1 MKYESLI
8 KEILNNIG
16 GESNIES
23 VTHCMTR
30 LRFVLKDDK
39 KANVEAV
46 KKISGVVGCLNK
58 GGQFQVVIG
67 THVSDVFEELIKTA
81 NIKVT
86 EHKGEEEKKSP
97 INKFFDTISGIF
109 MPIIGALAGAGMVKA
124 VLALAV
130 FFKLIDTTSQT
141 YILLFMISDVVFYFL
156 PFFLAYTAAK
166 KFNCNPFLS
175 IIFAGMLLHPTYVGF
190 KAAGE
195 AVAFL
200 GVPVKLA
207 TYSTSV
213 VPIILIVFFQS
224 FVEKLAN
231 KISPKAIKVFFVPML
246 VIFITAPIGLIV
258 LGPLGT
264 ILGGYL
270 GQFFTF
276 LDARASWLVPT
287 LVGGLTP
294 LLVMTGM
301 HYSLGAVQATQRAA
315 MGYATI
321 LAPGMVSSNMAQAA
335 ATFAVSIRTKNREL
349 KSLAS
354 SCAVTALCGVTE
366 PALYGV
372 NMKLKRPLYATMI
385 AGACGGLYAGVTG
398 VKAWSAGTSTIFAL
412 PIYIGPD
419 NSFIN
424 IVIAVVI
431 AMILGFVISF
441 IIYKEPEDFKDTTA
455 KKDKSKTVNEK
466 LEIKAPLQGTVV
478 PLKDVNDDAFAT
490 GAMGKGIAIEPE
502 KGEVVSPVNGTVS
515 MLFETKHAIG
525 LISESGCEILI
536 HIGIDTVKLNGKY
549 FETLVKTGD
558 IVKVGM
564 PLIKFDIAG
573 IKSEGYDV
581 ITPVIITNT
590 TEYLGVVETTAS
602 SAKTGDTI
610 LTAVN

>member
-1 MKYESLI
+1 MKYEVLI
-8 KEILNNIG
+8 KEILDNIG
-16 GESNIES
+16 GESNIVS

-39 KANVEAV
+39 RANVEAV
-46 KKISGVVGCLNK
+46 KRINSVVGCINK

-67 THVSDVFEELIKTA
+67 THVSDVFEELIKTT
-81 NIKVT
+81 NIKFT
-86 EHKGEEEKKSP
+86 ENKGEEEKKSP
-97 INKFFDTISGIF
+97 VNKFFDTIAGIF
-109 MPIIGALAGAGMVKA
+109 MPIVGALAGAGMVKA
-124 VLALAV
+124 ILALLV

-141 YILLFMISDVVFYFL
+141 YTILFMISDVVFYFL
-156 PFFLAYTAAK
+156 PVFLAYTSAK
-166 KFNCNPFLS
+166 KFNCNPFLAV
-175 IIFAGMLLHPTYVGF
+175 IFAGMLLHPTYIGF
-190 KAAGE
+190 KTAGE

-207 TYSTSV
+207 TYSSSV

-246 VIFITAPIGLIV
+246 VILVTAPIGLLI

-264 ILGGYL
+264 IFGGYL

-276 LDARASWLVPT
+276 LDAKASWLVPM
-287 LVGGLTP
+287 LVGGLAP

-321 LAPGMVSSNMAQAA
+321 LAPGMMSSNMAQAA
-335 ATFAVSIRTKNREL
+335 ATFAVSIKTKNKEL

-354 SCAVTALCGVTE
+354 SCAATAICGVTE

-385 AGACGGLYAGVTG
+385 AGACAGLYAGISG
-398 VKAWSAGTSTIFAL
+398 VKAWSAGTSNIFAL

-419 NSFIN
+419 NSFLN
-424 IVIAVVI
+424 ICITVVI
-431 AMILGFVISF
+431 ALVLGFLITF
-441 IIYKEPEDFKDTTA
+441 IIYKDPEDFKDTAA
-455 KKDKSKTVNEK
+455 KEDNGKTLNEK
-466 LEIKAPLQGTVV
+466 IEIKSPLQGAVI
-478 PLKDVNDDAFAT
+478 PLINVNDDAFAT

-502 KGEVVSPVNGTVS
+502 NGQVVSPVNGTVS

-525 LISESGCEILI
+525 LVSENGCEVLI
-536 HIGIDTVKLNGKY
+536 HVGIDTVKLNGKY
-549 FETLVKTGD
+549 FESFVKNGD
-558 IVKVGM
+558 IVKAGM
-564 PLIKFDIAG
+564 PLIKFDIDG
-573 IKSEGYDV
+573 IKAEGYDV
-581 ITPVIITNT
+581 ITAVIITNT
-590 TEYLGVVETTAS
+590 ADYLGVVETTAS
-602 SAKTGDTI
+602 KAKTGDTI